1 MSRADERMTR
11 DKRRDN
17 ESFRGEAIVEERGRD
32 GEEGAGC

>member
-17 ESFRGEAIVEERGRD
+17 ESFREAIVEERGRD
-32 GEEGAGC
+32 GEEGAGG